1 MNEYIFF
8 QCLEY
13 DDTSY
18 TDVHDETIMM
28 NRQKNNM
35 NVNDVSNDEDPLTEE
50 SYDCTI
56 CRCVRYEYEFTIVIF
71 VIILFHFK

>member
-1 MNEYIFF
+1 
-8 QCLEY
+8 
-13 DDTSY
+13 
-18 TDVHDETIMM
+18 MM